1 MSELVQRMV
10 GCNHFLGE
18 EPYDEER
25 RKQIQDAIDSMACSK
40 LPADEVRIRHKY
52 RNNRSALDAIGIAK
66 DFVY

>member
-18 EPYDEER
+18 EPYDEAR
-25 RKQIQDAIDSMACSK
+25 RKQIQDAIDSMRCSE
-40 LPADEVRIRHKY
+40 LPADKAGIRRKY
-52 RNNRSALDAIGIAK
+52 RDNKNALDAIGMAK